1 MKKPINSTLNYVV
14 LIIIFLISLTIT
26 LCDALI
32 SGFDLWVHPILNF
45 LFFVASLLGLFVL
58 VKGVI
63 NKSPWQFFLSCGL
76 LSLALLYVL
85 IQYVFIWLAIV
96 IVVVFASVM
105 ALLSLAICGN
115 KTENIALNK
124 DPEYKDY
131 KTRMA
136 EKKAQEDN
144 EDKEEVKIKFFKD

>member
-1 MKKPINSTLNYVV
+1 MKKSVKNTLNYVV
-14 LIIIFLISLTIT
+14 SIIILLVSLTIT

-32 SGFDLWVHPILNF
+32 IDFDLWVHPILTF
-45 LFFVASLLGLFVL
+45 LFFVASQLGLFVL
-58 VKGVI
+58 VKGVN

-85 IQYVFIWLAIV
+85 IQYVFVWLAIV
-96 IVVVFASVM
+96 IVIVFVGVM
-105 ALLSLAICGN
+105 ALLSLAVCGN

-144 EDKEEVKIKFFKD
+144 EVKEEVKIKSFKD